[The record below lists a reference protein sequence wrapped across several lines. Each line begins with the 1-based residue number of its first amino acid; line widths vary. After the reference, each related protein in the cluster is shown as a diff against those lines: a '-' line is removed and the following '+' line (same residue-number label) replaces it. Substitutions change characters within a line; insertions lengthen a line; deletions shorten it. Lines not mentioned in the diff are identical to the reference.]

1 MPLRT
6 FQSHRDQIDDARFQT
21 YVHRED
27 IKRRRAAH
35 FAEARANRKAATEEN
50 EPTSKPQP
58 IGADNESK
66 NRLRPRSFADVV
78 GQDQAKSMMQRV
90 IEAANT
96 RDDTALDH
104 TLLVGPAG
112 TGKTTFATVIAN
124 ELGTNCYQV
133 AAPVPLDTLIELG
146 EVMQDGDILFIDEI
160 HMQAIQER
168 RGKEAVS
175 SPEVFLTLLEDSILM
190 TGGGMLPF
198 PDITI
203 IGATTDPGRLPDPFL
218 DRFPLQ
224 PRLTDYSRRELGLIA
239 ERNAATLGLTLM
251 TGVAEVFG
259 GAARYTPRL
268 VNNYVR
274 NADSLAPPD
283 KYIPE
288 IIADEV
294 LALNHTTR
302 DGLSREMQEML
313 KFLYKRCRRERQG
326 DGEVTYQASINTIA
340 TAIGLSRDTKAVQ
353 LRVEPYLIRE
363 GFIQVGHGGRS
374 LTPKGVARALE
385 LIPRD

>member
-1 MPLRT
+1 MPLRR
-6 FQSHRDQIDDARFQT
+6 SHIDEIDDAHFAS

-27 IKRRRAAH
+27 IKRRRAQH
-35 FAEARANRKAATEEN
+35 QAERRANLKASAEEN
-50 EPTSKPQP
+50 EPDSKPQP
-58 IGADNESK
+58 IGVDNESK
-66 NRLRPRSFADVV
+66 NRLRPRSFSDVV
-78 GQDQAKSMMQRV
+78 GQVTAKSMMQRV
-90 IEAANT
+90 IEAAST
-96 RDDTALDH
+96 RDGAALDH

-124 ELGTNCYQV
+124 ELGRDCYQL
-133 AAPVPLDTLIELG
+133 AAPVPLDSLVELG

-168 RGKEAVS
+168 RGKEAVTA
-175 SPEVFLTLLEDSILM
+175 PEVFLTLLEDGVLM
-190 TGGGMLPF
+190 TGKGMLPF

-218 DRFPLQ
+218 DRFVLQ
-224 PRLTDYSRRELGLIA
+224 PRLTDYSRRELGVIA
-239 ERNAATLGLTLM
+239 ERNAATLRLTLM
-251 TGVAEVFG
+251 PGVAELFA

-268 VNNYVR
+268 VNNYIR

-283 KYIPE
+283 RYVPE
-288 IIADEV
+288 IVAREV
-294 LALNHTTR
+294 LAMNETTG
-302 DGLSREMQEML
+302 DGLSREMQGML
-313 KFLYKRCRRERQG
+313 TFLYKRCRRERQG

-363 GFIQVGHGGRS
+363 GYIQVGHGGRS
-374 LTPKGVARALE
+374 LTPMGLARALE
-385 LIPRD
+385 LLKS